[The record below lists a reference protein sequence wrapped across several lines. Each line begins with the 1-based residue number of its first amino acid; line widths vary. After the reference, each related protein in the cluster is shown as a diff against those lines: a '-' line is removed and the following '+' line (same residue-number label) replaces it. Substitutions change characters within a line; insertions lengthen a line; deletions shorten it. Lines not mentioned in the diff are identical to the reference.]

1 MTEYKE
7 EEEKTCAVSEPEEC
21 PATPVPDMEAR
32 VQDLKKQLVD
42 AEDKYLRLYAEFDNF
57 RKRSL
62 QEKADHTKYAARN
75 LIEQILPI
83 LDSFEHSRASFGKQN
98 CNLENMQKGF
108 ALIHKQ
114 FEDAL
119 QRVGVCK
126 LVPKGEAF
134 DPRFHEAVMQQ
145 DSDQPAHTILEVLQ
159 PGYTIHDKLLRPAM
173 VVVAKEKQKE

>member
-1 MTEYKE
+1 MVTEYTKE
-7 EEEKTCAVSEPEEC
+7 EAEVKEVPITEEGT
-21 PATPVPDMEAR
+21 ATPVADKEEQLSELR
-32 VQDLKKQLVD
+32 QQLVA

-62 QEKADHTKYAARN
+62 QEKADHTKHAARN

-83 LDSFEHSRASFGKQN
+83 LDSFEHSRASFEKPN
-98 CNLENMQKGF
+98 CNTNVEDMQKGF

-119 QRVGVCK
+119 QKVGVTK
-126 LVPKGEAF
+126 LMPKGEVF
-134 DPRFHEAVMQQ
+134 DPKFHEAVMLQ
-145 DSDQPAHTILEVLQ
+145 DSDQPAHTVLEVLQ

-173 VVVAKEKQKE
+173 VIVAKEK